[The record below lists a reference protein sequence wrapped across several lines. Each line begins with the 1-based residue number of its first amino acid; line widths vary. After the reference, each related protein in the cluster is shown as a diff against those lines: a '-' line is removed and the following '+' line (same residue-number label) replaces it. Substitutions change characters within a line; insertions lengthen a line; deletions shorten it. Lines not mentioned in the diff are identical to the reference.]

1 MVLEHLAAGDDGVE
15 FLPHKTRPPLASS
28 LISRPRLIE
37 LVGSR
42 QVVALVAPSGYGKS
56 CLALALAEASPG
68 PTAWYTADDTD
79 VDSGAVTGYLAHALA
94 RAWPDLAA
102 EVPAA
107 GREQGGGALLAYLLS
122 ELAGP
127 GCLVIDDAHA
137 LPRDVIEDV
146 ISIIDANRQSNL
158 RLIVC
163 TRGPLL
169 LPLLGA
175 EAEGRGVTLD
185 ASQLGFDRDEIARL
199 LSGLELDVDEMQA
212 STGGWPLA
220 LGLASSRT
228 ALGTDPFT
236 GFHRVRL
243 ADAALSG
250 LTAEARSF
258 LALISR
264 LPGVPVPAVLELLDV
279 EARTEVERYV
289 EANPS
294 LVQTTEDGWWRVR
307 DLIRDVLGHEAVIP
321 SRAVAL
327 ADRLLSAGEPVQ
339 ALHLLARE
347 AQWTAYRRA
356 LEAVVPSLIET
367 GRWRVVRDA
376 YRLLPEGERTPVLRL
391 ADANAAFELN
401 WLDADA
407 GQSPGYIDADQLE
420 ALVDQMRLVGE
431 AEALR
436 ASAILVL
443 FYVRD
448 GDPRAIP
455 TAVAALET
463 MVPDLDDGEGISY
476 AVRAAGAD
484 VAMSL
489 AMLLLSLGMSLLFCG
504 SRQALQRSR
513 TLLEAAFRAYRFL
526 GQDPTPLQG
535 MAAFYRATIYAE
547 PAGEALG
554 QLEAAVAWLQE
565 RDHPFAAHRLCE
577 LGLLQ
582 LDLGDLDAAEH
593 HANIA
598 LDLCARRGSAVLTPV
613 RALLF
618 AVAILRAGSASTTPA
633 DGEEI
638 WCSLRTDQRVRQFSP
653 YFAALFGQCLA
664 DVSAYGDAEVWL
676 ARGREAVGGQLQ
688 GLLLAPYL
696 DLLELRLLV
705 ARGDAAAAGTL
716 AQELID
722 GAHYAGLDS
731 AVPMI
736 MASVAAELARHG
748 RPEAASTLLETDL
761 EPRWMRLL
769 RASLGQVD
777 STTQAMRLDLRFLGD
792 EITCL
797 RNGVLMRPPT
807 GFAAKL
813 LAYLVASRGT
823 AEVDAAIEVL
833 WPGADPDA
841 GRNRLH
847 GVLLRLRRMLGL
859 PSDGPIECSDGLIRL
874 RESPTL
880 DVDAWE
886 FQRIVAGTAGH
897 DLEHAARLYRG
908 EFCAKQFA
916 YEDFAIDYRRVL
928 RGQYQHAA
936 REALGAGLEQ
946 SRAGELADVARTA
959 WRLNRD
965 DDELCLLVTEVL
977 AASGRRGEAGEVV
990 SGTAE
995 ALEGLGVP
1003 TEDFRR
1009 RGQDLLARL
1018 FVEEKGVAHSPLS
1031 PPARRDLAG

>member
-1 MVLEHLAAGDDGVE
+1 MVLEQLAAGDDGIE
-15 FLPHKTRPPLASS
+15 FLPHKTRPPVAPS

-37 LVGSR
+37 LVGTR
-42 QVVALVAPSGYGKS
+42 KVVALVAPSGYGKS
-56 CLALALAEASPG
+56 CLALALAEHSPG

-94 RAWPDLAA
+94 RAWPDLTA

-137 LPRDVIEDV
+137 LPQGVIDEV
-146 ISIIDANRQSNL
+146 TSIIDANRQSNL
-158 RLIVC
+158 QLIVC
-163 TRGPLL
+163 TRGPLPL
-169 LPLLGA
+169 TLLGA

-185 ASQLGFDRDEIARL
+185 ASHLGFDRDEIARL
-199 LSGLELDVDEMQA
+199 LSGLELDIDEMQT

-228 ALGTDPFT
+228 ALGSDPFT
-236 GFHRVRL
+236 GFHRERL

-258 LALISR
+258 LALLSR
-264 LPGVPVPAVLELLDV
+264 LPGVPVPAVLELLEVPTRV
-279 EARTEVERYV
+279 EIERYV
-289 EANPS
+289 DANPS

-307 DLIRDVLGHEAVIP
+307 DIIRDALALEAVTP
-321 SRAVAL
+321 GRVVAL
-327 ADRLLSAGEPVQ
+327 AGRLLAAGEPVQ

-376 YRLLPEGERTPVLRL
+376 YRLLPEAERTPLLRL

-401 WLDADA
+401 WLDAEA
-407 GQSPGYIDADQLE
+407 GRSPGYIDADELE

-431 AEALR
+431 AEGLR

-455 TAVAALET
+455 TAVEALES
-463 MVPDLDDGEGISY
+463 VLPDLDDAEAIST
-476 AVRAAGAD
+476 AVRGTSAD

-489 AMLLLSLGMSLLFCG
+489 AMILLSLGMSLLFCG
-504 SRQALQRSR
+504 SRQTLQRSR

-547 PAGEALG
+547 PAVEALG
-554 QLEAAVAWLQE
+554 QLEAAAAWLQE
-565 RDHPFAAHRLCE
+565 RDHPFAVHRLCE

-598 LDLCARRGSAVLTPV
+598 LDLCVRRGSAVLTPV
-613 RALLF
+613 KALLF
-618 AVAILRAGSASTTPA
+618 ALAILRAGASRAPA

-638 WCSLRTDQRVRQFSP
+638 WCSLRADQRVRQFSP

-664 DVSAYGDAEVWL
+664 DVSDYDEAELWL
-676 ARGREAVGGQLQ
+676 ARGRDAVGGQLQ
-688 GLLLAPYL
+688 SLLLAPCL
-696 DLLELRLLV
+696 DLLELRLLI
-705 ARGDAAAAGTL
+705 ARGHIESAGSL
-716 AQELID
+716 AQQLID
-722 GAHYAGLDS
+722 GANYAGLDA

-736 MASVAAELARHG
+736 FASVAAELARCG
-748 RPEAASTLLETDL
+748 RPEAASALLETDL
-761 EPRWMRLL
+761 EPRWERQLQ
-769 RASLGQVD
+769 AGLGQSGATAKAV
-777 STTQAMRLDLRFLGD
+777 QLDLRFLGD
-792 EITCL
+792 EISCL
-797 RNGVLMRPPT
+797 RNGVSMRAPT

-813 LAYLVASRGT
+813 LAYLVTSGGT
-823 AEVDAAIEVL
+823 AEIDAAIEVL

-859 PSDGPIECSDGLIRL
+859 SPDGPIECSDGLIRL
-874 RESPTL
+874 KEGSTIR
-880 DVDAWE
+880 VDAWE
-886 FQRIVAGTAGH
+886 FHRIVSSRTGH
-897 DLEHAARLYRG
+897 DLEQAVRSYRG

-916 YEDFAIDYRRVL
+916 YEDFAIDYRRTL
-928 RGQYQHAA
+928 HGQYLHAA
-936 REALGAGLEQ
+936 REAL
-946 SRAGELADVARTA
+946 RAGIDQDRAAELADVARTA
-959 WRLNRD
+959 WSLNRD
-965 DDELCLLVTEVL
+965 DEDLCLLAAEVL
-977 AASGRRGEAGEVV
+977 VGSGRSSEAGDFVA
-990 SGTAE
+990 GTAE
-995 ALEGLGVP
+995 TLEELGLP
-1003 TEDFRR
+1003 TVSFRR
-1009 RGQDLLARL
+1009 RGRELLRRSYL
-1018 FVEEKGVAHSPLS
+1018 DQESSDQSPLS
-1031 PPARRDLAG
+1031 PPARKDLAG